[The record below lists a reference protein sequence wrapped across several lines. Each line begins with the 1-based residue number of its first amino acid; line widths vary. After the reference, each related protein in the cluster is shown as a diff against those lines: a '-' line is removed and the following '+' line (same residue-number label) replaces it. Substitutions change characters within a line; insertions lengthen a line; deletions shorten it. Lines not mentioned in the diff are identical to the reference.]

1 MVVAYLYGFMAFY
14 DMAFYDGKQ
23 IEGQSVIYENC
34 YYLCNKARCSEKCAK
49 WLAEKL
55 SEQLIYIT

>member
-23 IEGQSVIYENC
+23 IEGQERNI
-34 YYLCNKARCSEKCAK
+34 
-49 WLAEKL
+49 
-55 SEQLIYIT
+55 